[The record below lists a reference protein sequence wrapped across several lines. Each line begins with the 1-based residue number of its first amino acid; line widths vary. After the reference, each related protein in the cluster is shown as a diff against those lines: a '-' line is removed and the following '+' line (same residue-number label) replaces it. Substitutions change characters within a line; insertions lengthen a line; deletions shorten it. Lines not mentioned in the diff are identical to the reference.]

1 MKEKY
6 ETFRKK
12 LGKHIDL
19 LIQRYPVLELCRQD
33 IIDGYL
39 VMEEAYENNHKLLIA
54 GNGGSA
60 ADSEHIAGELMKR
73 FKTPRK
79 VSAEFAKKL
88 CEVDSERGPSLAENL
103 ECGLMAIPLVAHEAL
118 TTAYINDVDGLGVFA
133 QQLFGYGR
141 EGDVFLGISTS
152 GNSKNIISATVVARA
167 LGIKIVG
174 LTGQRWRTC
183 KCFGCGSKSSRDRNL
198 YDSRTA
204 FASIPLLV
212 LDVGGTFF
220 WIVMFV
226 IKKGSSTK

>member
-1 MKEKY
+1 
-6 ETFRKK
+6 
-12 LGKHIDL
+12 
-19 LIQRYPVLELCRQD
+19 
-33 IIDGYL
+33 
-39 VMEEAYENNHKLLIA
+39 MEEAYENNHKLLIA

-88 CEVDSERGPSLAENL
+88 CEVDSERGPSLAKNL

-174 LTGQRWRTC
+174 LTGAKGGELASVSDVVVKVPETETYMIQELHLPVYHCWC
-183 KCFGCGSKSSRDRNL
+183 LMLEEHFFG
-198 YDSRTA
+198 
-204 FASIPLLV
+204 
-212 LDVGGTFF
+212 
-220 WIVMFV
+220 
-226 IKKGSSTK
+226 